1 MKTRFYWLAFLGYL
15 LIALL
20 PLQAEVT
27 DFSAFENVPV
37 HSGGRV
43 RSFYTFATESLQR
56 IYGKAVYKDEETGRK
71 LSAEAVLFGI
81 LSDPAAWQAKPVVLV
96 SLKELKEEVGLP
108 ARKYFSLKE
117 LSENKALGAKI
128 EEVAALLSDPTG
140 KPKLDR
146 VQTEVRDLIT
156 RIELLHALMMG
167 KALTIVPSN
176 QLEAGWVTPA
186 DAPTLYAE
194 KGTKVASETGD
205 LLNAFR
211 SGDNAAFTQA
221 AVKLSN
227 SLAGLNPRAY
237 PVAGILKLETHYGKL
252 HPFSWSWKLLIAA
265 GIVLGLTSLK
275 GRKVGYQI
283 AWLLIAV
290 AFLLQIYGFYCRVM
304 IGGRGP
310 VTNMYE
316 SVIWVGFG
324 TILFAIIMEAIY
336 QSRMVFAA
344 AIPVAVISLIIAD
357 TQSAVLNPG
366 IDPLEAV
373 LRNNFWLST
382 HVTSITLGYAAFL
395 LALGVAHMALFK
407 ELFRRPVSAALYNYL
422 YRALQIGVLL
432 LAVGTILGAIWA
444 NYSWGRFW
452 DWDPKETWALI
463 ALLGYIA
470 LLHGRIAG
478 WWKGFGLAV
487 GSIFGFM
494 LVVMAWYGVN
504 FVLGEGLHSYGFGAG
519 GLEYAAAYVVAE
531 LVFVTIVLLTR
542 GRNAKQSAD
551 VDEEEEVEA

>member
-1 MKTRFYWLAFLGYL
+1 MGLLAC
-15 LIALL
+15 L

-37 HSGGRV
+37 HSGGRS

-56 IYGKAVYKDEETGRK
+56 IYGKAAYKNEEGK
-71 LSAEAVLFGI
+71 KVGAEAVI
-81 LSDPAAWQAKPVVLV
+81 LGLWTEPASWHARPIVLV
-96 SLKELKEEVGLP
+96 SLKELKESVGLP
-108 ARKYFSLKE
+108 ADRKHFSLKE
-117 LSENKALGAKI
+117 LSENKALVAKI
-128 EEVAALLSDPTG
+128 DEVSGLLADPS

-146 VQTEVRDLIT
+146 VQTEVRDLIS
-156 RIELLHALMMG
+156 RIELMHGLMTG
-167 KALTIVPSN
+167 KMFTIVPAPQPEGS
-176 QLEAGWVTPA
+176 WVTPDEA
-186 DAPTLYAE
+186 ATLYPGRGE
-194 KGTKVASETGD
+194 KVAAETRE

-211 SGDNAAFTQA
+211 SGDNAAFAQA
-221 AVKLSN
+221 ADKLAKTLASL
-227 SLAGLNPRAY
+227 SPQSYPLAGMM
-237 PVAGILKLETHYGKL
+237 KLETHYGKL

-265 GIVLGLTSLK
+265 GIILGLTSLK
-275 GRKVGYQI
+275 GRRAGYQL
-283 AWLLIAV
+283 AWVLVSI

-316 SVIWVGFG
+316 SVVWVGFG
-324 TILFAIIMEAIY
+324 TILFAIILEAIY
-336 QSRMVFAA
+336 QSRLIFAA
-344 AIPVAVISLIIAD
+344 AIPVSVISLIIAD

-395 LALGVAHMALFK
+395 LALGVAHLVLFK
-407 ELFRRPVSAALYNYL
+407 ELFRRPISSALYNYL

-504 FVLGEGLHSYGFGAG
+504 FVLGEGLHSYGFGTG
-519 GLEYAAAYVVAE
+519 GLQYAITYVIAEVLFVA
-531 LVFVTIVLLTR
+531 VVLLTR
-542 GRNAKQSAD
+542 PRRKAPEP
-551 VDEEEEVEA
+551 EEEEVAA